1 MSWTVFDQ
9 ISTVARWVIGI
20 MVGLFFVVL
29 VFGES
34 LGLRPDERVF
44 APPGA
49 PADPCRGERPGVC
62 AEVTP

>member
-1 MSWTVFDQ
+1 MSWAMFDR
-9 ISTVARWVIGI
+9 ISTVARWVIGL

-34 LGLRPDERVF
+34 LDLRPDEPAF

-49 PADPCRGERPGVC
+49 PADPCRGERPGTC
-62 AEVTP
+62 AAVTP